1 MTTLDRLRKLT
12 ADTDSAIV
20 AAVLATQVP
29 GLGIDPWLAAL
40 IIGALMAEDEHPEE
54 SRRLTLDEWKPRIRA
69 KLREWKRAAEG
80 AQVAVEAPG
89 VSAPVQATQLPF
101 PRLPGPTVGAPV
113 GDALPT
119 ATSSVI
125 VPSGP
130 VDSLP
135 VELPAPPAPPVVPGP
150 PAVSGALI
158 PAPPPGLPEPL
169 REAWIQARVRAGE
182 YARGLGSVIRHFP
195 EDVSREGWEGEELVA
210 PVDAKLRESKLRAI
224 RESTAEAVAKRW
236 TPERLAS
243 ELGHKTG
250 EWSRNWLRIARTELQ
265 AAHDEG
271 VAITGLRNYGTDAR
285 AAKVPESSACE
296 DCKRLYLGPDGAPK
310 VFVLTELLD
319 NGTNVGKPREEW
331 APVVS
336 YTHPNCLCALIIV
349 PPGMTVTKHGALRPE
364 SKP

>member
-12 ADTDSAIV
+12 ADTDTALV

-29 GLGIDPWLAAL
+29 GLGIDPWLAAI

-69 KLREWKRAAEG
+69 KLREWKRAAE
-80 AQVAVEAPG
+80 AAPVVTEAPS
-89 VSAPVQATQLPF
+89 VSTPVQATQLPF
-101 PRLPGPTVGAPV
+101 PALPGPTVGAPV
-113 GDALPT
+113 EAATPT

-125 VPSGP
+125 VPAGP
-130 VDSLP
+130 VDALP
-135 VELPAPPAPPVVPGP
+135 VDLPAPPAPPVVPGA
-150 PAVSGALI
+150 PAASGLPI

-182 YARGLGSVIRHFP
+182 YARGLGSVIRRFP
-195 EDVSREGWEGEELVA
+195 EDVAREGWEGEQLTA
-210 PVDAKLRESKLRAI
+210 PVDERLRESKLRAI
-224 RESTAEAVAKRW
+224 REATSEAVAKRW

-250 EWSRNWLRIARTELQ
+250 EWSRNWLRVARTELQ

-285 AAKVPESSACE
+285 CAKVPESSACA
-296 DCKRLYLGPDGAPK
+296 DCKRLYLEPDGSPK
-310 VFVLTELLD
+310 VFGLVEILE

-331 APVVS
+331 AATCWPA
-336 YTHPNCLCALIIV
+336 HPACVCALIIV

-364 SKP
+364 AP